1 VDGQKLKK
9 ALSRRRVMGASGVA
23 LAALLLAA
31 RQGRAEEKIGGGEMP
46 GGTYIQL
53 GPFYVLLFDPQTQTN
68 RFLSVTVGLDTP
80 DPAQTTQLNS
90 GRSRIQAGLNRYFRR
105 TSAADL
111 RGSNGSVIVHDAL
124 VEVIKNEFPA
134 VTLKEALILQ
144 MLIS

>member
-1 VDGQKLKK
+1 MDCKELRSRW
-9 ALSRRRVMGASGVA
+9 SRRRLLAASGVA
-23 LAALLLAA
+23 LLVAGGLGLPAE
-31 RQGRAEEKIGGGEMP
+31 AEEKVGGGEMP

-80 DPAQTTQLNS
+80 EPAQTTQLNS

-124 VEVIKNEFPA
+124 VEVIKQEFPA

>member
-1 VDGQKLKK
+1 MDGQELRSRW
-9 ALSRRRVMGASGVA
+9 SRRRLLAASGVA
-23 LAALLLAA
+23 LLAA
-31 RQGRAEEKIGGGEMP
+31 GGLGLPAEAEEKVGGGEMP

-80 DPAQTTQLNS
+80 EPAQTTQLNS

-124 VEVIKNEFPA
+124 VEVIKQEFPA

>member
-1 VDGQKLKK
+1 MDDQELRKK
-9 ALSRRRVMGASGVA
+9 ISRRGVIAATGVA
-23 LAALLLAA
+23 LVGAVFSAWPV
-31 RQGRAEEKIGGGEMP
+31 GAEEKIGGGEMP

-68 RFLSVTVGLDTP
+68 KFLSVTVGLDTP
-80 DPAQTTQLNS
+80 DPVQTTQLNS

-124 VEVIKNEFPA
+124 VEVIKQEFPA
-134 VTLKEALILQ
+134 VTLKEALVLQ